1 MFYFLKKKKF
11 ERQKQNFG
19 NADAN
24 TDANTDADVNMLMS
38 AVPYGLQNVELPVKI
53 IFKKDI
59 NQTASYFPLFI
70 FPLYTLHE
78 ALSNVNVIRPSRS
91 SVF

>member
-38 AVPYGLQNVELPVKI
+38 AVPYWPSERRTPSKNNLQKGYKPNCKLFP
-53 IFKKDI
+53 
-59 NQTASYFPLFI
+59 TLYFSTIYP
-70 FPLYTLHE
+70 PRSTL
-78 ALSNVNVIRPSRS
+78 
-91 SVF
+91 